1 MSGRDNVID
10 LKRLRAACTHCH
22 VRELCLPVGLS
33 EAEVGE
39 LDHVIERRQVLKPG
53 EALFHQGQA
62 FRHLYMVRSGAVKT
76 FVIDAQGEERIT
88 GFHLTGELLGLD
100 AIAGE
105 RHTCTA
111 QALETSSVCDIP
123 LTGLEGLARALPSLQ
138 HHLLRLM
145 SSEIQRDEQ
154 AMALLGAASA
164 EQRLA
169 AFLLSFSCRYRERG
183 LSPSVFRLSMPR
195 RDMANYLGLALET
208 VSRMMTRFQQRGV
221 ITVAGRDVTIN
232 DAAALRALASAGNQA
247 VPRGGGVEHKN

>member
-1 MSGRDNVID
+1 MSDRDNVID

-39 LDHVIERRQVLKPG
+39 LDRVVERRQVLKPG
-53 EALFHQGQA
+53 EALFHQGQP

-76 FVIDAQGEERIT
+76 FVTDAQGEERVT
-88 GFHLTGELLGLD
+88 GFHLAGELLGLD

-105 RHTCTA
+105 RHTCMA
-111 QALETSSVCDIP
+111 QALETSSICDIP

-138 HHLLRLM
+138 HRLLRLM

-154 AMALLGAASA
+154 AMALLGTASA

-183 LSPSVFRLSMPR
+183 LSPSVFRLSMTR
-195 RDMANYLGLALET
+195 RDIANYLGLTLET
-208 VSRMMTRFQQRGV
+208 ISRMMTRFQQRGV
-221 ITVAGRDVTIN
+221 IAVAGRDVTIN
-232 DAAALRALASAGNQA
+232 DAAALGRWHSPGIRSFQ
-247 VPRGGGVEHKN
+247 RGGGSRA